1 MVWKVVLVIAA
12 VVMVLFAVLFRYEL
26 VGVST
31 GSAAYRLD
39 RWTGEVIW
47 IRTSESFPVKPE
59 P

>member
-12 VVMVLFAVLFRYEL
+12 VAMVLFSVMFRYEL
-26 VGVST
+26 GGVST

-47 IRTSESFPVKPE
+47 LRTDESVTVKHE